1 MMPATANTNPPS
13 WPSVCLK
20 PWGATGKMCTLS
32 DKQFTFLSIN
42 YPSRN
47 PLPALQYH
55 GPADTSPEWNKS
67 ILVIQC
73 LKNWIKSAEGR
84 EEGRQRH
91 YQIPRSPLHEP
102 AKKDAQMTPANKQFL
117 GLLRKVPAK
126 MKWGQIPSSASL
138 TVSISRDPSK
148 AIMAMQSLEGLEKY
162 MYSSLRKDQ
171 TYSYHW
177 WQFTQAVL
185 TSLQQEALNNL
196 PVDTSVLN
204 LSYIGY
210 FLYHKSS
217 QLLLTISPVDTEQ
230 SFIPLFI
237 TVFKKTGKGCC
248 SFLFFPYWTKTMAS
262 NVGSR
267 SCPPGFHHFYS
278 SQSAF
283 SAPANKWYRAT
294 PRH

>member
-32 DKQFTFLSIN
+32 DKQFTSLSIN

-126 MKWGQIPSSASL
+126 MKWEQIPSSASL

-217 QLLLTISPVDTEQ
+217 QLLLTISPVDTIIYSPFYNSLQ
-230 SFIPLFI
+230 KDRKGLLLFSLFPLLNKNNG
-237 TVFKKTGKGCC
+237 FKRWFQVL
-248 SFLFFPYWTKTMAS
+248 SSRLSPLLFFSVSLLCTCQHM
-262 NVGSR
+262 V
-267 SCPPGFHHFYS
+267 
-278 SQSAF
+278 
-283 SAPANKWYRAT
+283 
-294 PRH
+294 